1 MNNTTT
7 YILAYM
13 FKDIKGNLQDRYIT
27 YETLAEAQ
35 EAYDNETIKDN
46 CYSCNICK
54 VIKSTDYPT
63 S

>member
-1 MNNTTT
+1 MNNTT

-13 FKDIKGNLQDRYIT
+13 FKDTKGNLQDRYIT

-35 EAYDNETIKDN
+35 EAYDNEVINDN

-54 VIKSTDYPT
+54 VIKSTDY
-63 S
+63 

>member
-1 MNNTTT
+1 MNNPTIT

-35 EAYDNETIKDN
+35 EAYDNQ
-46 CYSCNICK
+46 SR
-54 VIKSTDYPT
+54 STG
-63 S
+63 SIRQSNH